1 MSGMETAQHCER
13 CLKSV
18 DEVGKL
24 ETFSYRVVCAEG
36 TINMDASYCTA
47 CCDELEN
54 EAKEEAN
61 E

>member
-1 MSGMETAQHCER
+1 MSRMGTTHNCER
-13 CLKSV
+13 CLKPSS
-18 DEVGKL
+18 EVGKL

-36 TINMDASYCTA
+36 TINMDVSYCTA

>member
-1 MSGMETAQHCER
+1 MYRMEKMEYCER
-13 CLKSV
+13 CLKST

-24 ETFSYRVVCAEG
+24 ETFSYRVVCSEG
-36 TINMDASYCTA
+36 TINMDVKYCTA

>member
-1 MSGMETAQHCER
+1 MEYCER
-13 CLKSV
+13 CLKST

-24 ETFSYRVVCAEG
+24 ETFSYRVVCSEG
-36 TINMDASYCTA
+36 TINMDVKYCTA

>member
-1 MSGMETAQHCER
+1 MGTAQNCER
-13 CLKSV
+13 CLEPVKV
-18 DEVGKL
+18 VGKL
-24 ETFSYRVVCAEG
+24 ETFSYRVVCEDG
-36 TINMDASYCTA
+36 TINIDAHYCTK